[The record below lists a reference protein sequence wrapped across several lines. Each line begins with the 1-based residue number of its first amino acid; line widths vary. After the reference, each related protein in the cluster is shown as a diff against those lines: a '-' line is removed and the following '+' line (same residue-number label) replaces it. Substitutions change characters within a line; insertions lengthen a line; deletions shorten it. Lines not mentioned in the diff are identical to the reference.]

1 MTRNF
6 VRYSPDTEC
15 GDPEFEHLQTVKRHI
30 EGSVDDEGIKLW
42 PVRHHIGGE
51 NNLEK
56 VDTTSMAPWRVTVEH
71 RRPLGNIQR
80 AREELCL
87 QLSVLRHQLNHQ
99 VCKEPKNLAEVSG
112 S

>member
-1 MTRNF
+1 
-6 VRYSPDTEC
+6 
-15 GDPEFEHLQTVKRHI
+15 
-30 EGSVDDEGIKLW
+30 
-42 PVRHHIGGE
+42 
-51 NNLEK
+51 
-56 VDTTSMAPWRVTVEH
+56 MAPWRVTVEH